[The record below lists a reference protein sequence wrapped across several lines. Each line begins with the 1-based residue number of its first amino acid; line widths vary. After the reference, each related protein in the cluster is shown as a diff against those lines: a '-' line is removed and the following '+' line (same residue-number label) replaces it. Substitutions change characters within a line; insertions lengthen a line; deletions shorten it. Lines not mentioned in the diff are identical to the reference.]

1 MKKFTYHFNNLI
13 NRGPRTLMIILILM
27 TIVVVALL
35 GSIAYLVQP
44 VDMMTYP
51 VTLWYTFN
59 HIVDPGYLF
68 GQGTENFEFLLLMTI
83 ATFWGILVYSLVIS
97 FVSTALLKKLE
108 DLRLGRSA
116 VVESN
121 HTVIL
126 DYNRTV
132 PTMIEE
138 FVAARS
144 NKEKMVIVI
153 LAQID
158 PADVYLKLN
167 PIIKLHKHIQLIV
180 RKGDPTHYQNL
191 NMISLSTAK
200 SFIVASLVDITTIK
214 TLLAVKQT
222 TFFENLSS
230 YGVCTIQD
238 EKNLDIAK
246 DLSFGQIYVLYL
258 SELKSK
264 VLART
269 CLHPGLSSIYK
280 NIFSFEGQEINFLS
294 LKELVGKT
302 FNDAMNLVDQGYAI
316 GIKHHDDVLLNPKG
330 KTIIKEED
338 QLIVLLTDRRYV
350 SLKQRKQT
358 DVASKIITTPYVHS
372 GRRVLLIGF
381 NMELL
386 KTIEEMEK
394 YVGKNSSLTML
405 VATEADALRVK
416 TFYPSSKFTSFTLVV
431 GETYNRSVLE
441 QFNYAEVDTVG
452 VFTNTFG
459 PKVIAD
465 SESLLTLL
473 HLHQLTQD
481 LPSKPSI
488 VVEIEDAANVDS
500 VSQVGIDDFLVS
512 DELFSKMM
520 TQISENPQ
528 IYPVLE
534 ELVSETGQEFYLRR
548 ASSYLPSNEPFTIDA
563 YMQAALARKQLFV
576 GYKKAKEDIV
586 LNPSK
591 DDILTLGPLDRIII
605 LAEF

>member
-1 MKKFTYHFNNLI
+1 MKKFTYRLNNLI
-13 NRGPRTLMIILILM
+13 NRGPRTLMIILVVM
-27 TIVVVALL
+27 TIVVVFIL
-35 GSIAYLVQP
+35 GTIAYYLQP
-44 VDMMTYP
+44 TMMTYQ

-68 GQGTENFEFLLLMTI
+68 GQGNENFDFLLIMTI

-108 DLRLGRSA
+108 DLRLGRSV

-126 DYNRTV
+126 DFNRTV

-138 FVAARS
+138 LVAARFD
-144 NKEKMVIVI
+144 KEKMVIVI
-153 LAQID
+153 LAQVD
-158 PADVYLKLN
+158 PADVYHKLN
-167 PIIKLHKHIQLIV
+167 PIIKGHRHLHLIV
-180 RKGDPTHYQNL
+180 RKGDPTHHQDL
-191 NMISLSTAK
+191 DMISISTAK
-200 SFIVASLVDITTIK
+200 SFIIASLEDIVTIK

-222 TFFENLSS
+222 TFFDNLDS

-246 DLSFGQIYVLYL
+246 DLSFNQIYVLYL

-280 NIFSFEGQEINFLS
+280 NLFSFEGQEINFLTIDD
-294 LKELVGKT
+294 LVGQT
-302 FNDAMNLVDQGYAI
+302 FNDALYRVDQGYPI
-316 GIKHHDDVLLNPKG
+316 GIKHDGVVYLNPSG
-330 KTIIKEED
+330 D
-338 QLIVLLTDRRYV
+338 QRLEAGDHLIVLVTDKRFVKLHSR
-350 SLKQRKQT
+350 SLE
-358 DVASKIITTPYVHS
+358 DVTSSIIHTPYVHS

-405 VATEADALRVK
+405 VATEEDAVRVK
-416 TFYPSSKFTSFTLVV
+416 KYYPESKFTTFTLVT
-431 GETYNRSVLE
+431 GETHSRSVLE
-441 QFNYAEVDTVG
+441 QFHYDELDTVG
-452 VFTNTFG
+452 VFTNAFG

-534 ELVSETGQEFYLRR
+534 ELISETGQEFYLRR
-548 ASSYLPSNEPFTIDA
+548 ASSYLPSNQPFSINA
-563 YMQAALARKQLFV
+563 YIQAALARKQLFV
-576 GYKKAKEDIV
+576 GYKKHKEEIV